1 MFNQFPDIMSIK
13 DLQGALGIVRT
24 KAYELIRTGEIRSI
38 RIGKAI
44 RIPKKALLD
53 YVNGFV
59 YNNYRNCVG
68 SCLKEKEVS

>member
-1 MFNQFPDIMSIK
+1 MFNHLPDILSIT
-13 DLQGALGIVRT
+13 DLRSALGIGRT
-24 KAYELIRTGEIRSI
+24 KAYELIHTGEIRSI

-59 YNNYRNCVG
+59 YNQNRNGVG